1 MPKETP
7 VWTDKLLESMKKD
20 LKESIAKGS
29 NESIAKESKPCEQ
42 EVGSGVWTAEEVLG
56 AKCTEG
62 ANVSGV
68 ANEELQAKIAGR
80 YEPSKDVINKA
91 DTPNEVPHRSG
102 MFHTETVAPSVTF
115 KKARNEKVIVKG
127 NAYIVF
133 GSDRPDSNRS
143 GKGRLGTPNAST
155 IDIVVGRASS
165 AKVFRKNLRKQPRAM
180 VDNLFAA
187 DAARIY
193 ISQLTDVDDNFGI
206 ASDFPGSIGS
216 IRDRSAIALKADGIR
231 MIGREGIK
239 IVTGKMQG
247 VKGAGPTGELNSLG
261 GKMSQPAPKIE
272 LIAGNKTAN
281 TPILP
286 GIFNQGEVY
295 NTMQGVARG
304 ENVVYALR
312 DLHKYI
318 DQMWS
323 SMFQFM
329 LYQISFNAALG
340 PALSPLPAAPIV
352 AGIASATTTAHVNF
366 SVNPLYHVRTN
377 LSTWNANYLQISGY
391 RWIASRNVVSN

>member
-1 MPKETP
+1 MPKKTP
-7 VWTDKLLESMKKD
+7 VWTDKLLESMKKE
-20 LKESIAKGS
+20 LEESIVKES
-29 NESIAKESKPCEQ
+29 NPCEQ

-91 DTPNEVPHRSG
+91 DTPNEVPRRSG

-115 KKARNEKVIVKG
+115 KKAENEKVLSKG

-143 GKGRLGTPNAST
+143 GKGRFGTPNAST

-165 AKVFRKNLRKQPRAM
+165 AKNLKPVAM
-180 VDNLFAA
+180 VDNLFAS

-193 ISQLTDVDDNFGI
+193 ISQLTDVDVNFGI